1 MVVFIKILTKK
12 SKLRIIFLPEEPMNP
27 AESPHYNPP
36 SNVEGNQKPYAPT
49 AYIRGLGAAL
59 AKWETIK
66 ERKSQRDDSEMEGN
80 G

>member
-1 MVVFIKILTKK
+1 M
-12 SKLRIIFLPEEPMNP
+12 IFLGEEPMNP
-27 AESPHYNPP
+27 ADSPHNSPP
-36 SNVEGNQKPYAPT
+36 PNFEGNQKPYAPT

-66 ERKSQRDDSEMEGN
+66 GMQSQRDDSEMEGN